1 VTTMKTLFK
10 PFIYGALV
18 CVLTLAGCD
27 LEKGDSSSCVPNEV
41 SGHGPYFFVSKSVG
55 SCVDYTHDL
64 GSTPKDVF
72 FIFTNANSSNV
83 SGSSITASTM
93 PITELLTTDKI
104 STIPYR
110 QETIAIENHKV
121 GVKGK
126 PEAGALGA
134 RPPIRSSE
142 VGSNFR
148 SQLIIPIQIFSNIGD
163 SQSFA
168 ADSNTT
174 VSATQ
179 RQKVVDTS
187 VTLNIWV
194 ANDSWAPCSK
204 QYCLTQA
211 MVDAFADK
219 FLKAGTGN
227 DDIYDWVTEVY
238 GLPWGSHNLDSLIP
252 ASSSADIDIL
262 FFDIDNDG
270 NPGNSPSQVVMGYYD
285 PSNNYLSSSAP
296 YGYTN
301 QRLLFYIDSV
311 LSAEADGTWE
321 ISDTWPANLVSTL
334 AHEFQHMIHF
344 YQKNVIHDIG
354 SEIWINEMSSLMAE
368 DFLADKLLADGPRG
382 VAYSDYTAGSSGIT
396 DGRLPMFNYYNDVSP
411 TVFSYSTTEN
421 YAVNYAFGA
430 YLSRNYGGAELFQKV
445 VQNSWT
451 NYQAITNAVTSMGYD
466 ETFTTLLQ
474 KWGVAVLLSDQTG
487 LDPGYRYNTGAGFTS
502 NPDSITYTVGSIN
515 LYNYS
520 YYGLAGPL
528 LYKPSNVG
536 GHNKLSNTYVKVG
549 TAQTGTF
556 KATVE
561 MASGVR
567 LTVVTKDSN

>member
-1 VTTMKTLFK
+1 M
-10 PFIYGALV
+10 LV
-18 CVLTLAGCD
+18 AVLILVGCD
-27 LEKGDSSSCVPNEV
+27 LEKGDTSSCVPNEV
-41 SGHGPYFFVSKSVG
+41 SGSGPYFFVSKSAG

-83 SGSSITASTM
+83 SGSSITASTV
-93 PITELLTTDKI
+93 PVTELLPADTI
-104 STIPYR
+104 LTIPYFR
-110 QETIAIENHKV
+110 EAIGTEYRKV

-126 PEAGALGA
+126 PDAAALGA
-134 RPPIRSSE
+134 RPPIRPLE

-148 SQLIIPIQIFSNIGD
+148 SQLIIPIQIYSNVGD
-163 SQSFA
+163 FQSFA

-179 RQKVVDTS
+179 RQKVVDTE

-219 FLKAGTGN
+219 FLIAGTGN

-238 GLPWGSHNLDSLIP
+238 GLPWGSHNHDYLIP
-252 ASSSADIDIL
+252 ASSSTNIDIL

-270 NPGNSPSQVVMGYYD
+270 NPGNNPSQVVMGYYD
-285 PSNNYLSSSAP
+285 PSNNYLSASAP
-296 YGYTN
+296 YGYSN
-301 QRLLFYIDSV
+301 ERLLFYIDSV

-321 ISDTWPANLVSTL
+321 ISDPWPANLVSTL

-344 YQKNVIHDIG
+344 YQKNVTHNTG
-354 SEIWINEMSSLMAE
+354 SETWINEMSSLMTE
-368 DFLADKLLADGPRG
+368 DYLADKLLADGPRG
-382 VAYSDYTAGSSGIT
+382 VAYNDYTAGSSGNT

-411 TVFSYSTTEN
+411 TVFSYSTTVN
-421 YAVNYAFGA
+421 YAVTYAFGA
-430 YLSRNYGGAELFQKV
+430 YLSRNYGGAELFQKI

-451 NYQAITNAVTSMGYD
+451 NYQAITSAVTEMGYD
-466 ETFTTLLQ
+466 ETFTSLLQ
-474 KWGVAVLLSDQTG
+474 KWGVAVLLSDQTDLTSG
-487 LDPGYRYNTGAGFTS
+487 FQYNTGSGFASTV
-502 NPDSITYTVGSIN
+502 NSITYNVGSVN
-515 LYNYS
+515 LFNYS
-520 YYGLAGPL
+520 YYGQVGPL
-528 LYKPSNVG
+528 YYTPSSVG
-536 GHNKLSNTYVKVG
+536 RHNKLSNTYVKVG

-556 KATVE
+556 TAAVE